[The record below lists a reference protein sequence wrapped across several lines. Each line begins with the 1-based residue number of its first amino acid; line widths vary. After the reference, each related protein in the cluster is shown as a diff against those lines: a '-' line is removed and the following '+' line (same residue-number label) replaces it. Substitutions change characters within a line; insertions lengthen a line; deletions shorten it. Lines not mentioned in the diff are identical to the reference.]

1 MEYKITRKLSAIG
14 PGKTY
19 YLTFPREIIKHLGW
33 KKGEKKVV
41 RVEGKKIIIEDWT
54 K

>member
-1 MEYKITRKLSAIG
+1 MEYEIVRKLTVTG

-19 YLTFPREIIKHLGW
+19 YLTFPREMVKQLGW
-33 KKGEKKVV
+33 KKGEKKII
-41 RVEGKKIIIEDWT
+41 RKEGTRIVIEDW